1 MIIFLNLKYQQNDQK
16 LYANKSKISMLLLER
31 GRGGEG
37 RDTRGEQ
44 IVRENTESL
53 KRRFEK
59 LKLVLD
65 SINYLGDSLK
75 KSVSYNQG
83 TGNNIEKTLWLE
95 NFQQF

>member
-1 MIIFLNLKYQQNDQK
+1 MIKNFMQINQK
-16 LYANKSKISMLLLER
+16 FHCCCQREGG
-31 GRGGEG
+31 GR